1 MINTTIPVNCLKLSE
16 RSLWL
21 DSMDTV
27 MHEIV
32 TVFYIGNGLNDILI
46 NNDCLYFIRFG
57 LPLIAFMK
65 QSC

>member
-1 MINTTIPVNCLKLSE
+1 
-16 RSLWL
+16 
-21 DSMDTV
+21 

-32 TVFYIGNGLNDILI
+32 TVFYIGNGLNDMII

>member
-1 MINTTIPVNCLKLSE
+1 MVITIIPVNCL

-27 MHEIV
+27 MLEIV
-32 TVFYIGNGLNDILI
+32 TVFYIGNGLNDMII
-46 NNDCLYFIRFG
+46 NSDCLYSMRFG
-57 LPLIAFMK
+57 LPLITFMK

>member
-1 MINTTIPVNCLKLSE
+1 MIITTIPVNCLKLSE

-32 TVFYIGNGLNDILI
+32 TVFYIGNGLNDMLI
-46 NNDCLYFIRFG
+46 NNDCLYSIRFG

>member
-1 MINTTIPVNCLKLSE
+1 MIITTIPVNCLKLSK

-32 TVFYIGNGLNDILI
+32 TVFYIGYGLNDMQI

>member
-1 MINTTIPVNCLKLSE
+1 MISTTIPVNCLKLSK

-32 TVFYIGNGLNDILI
+32 TVFYISYGLNDMQIS
-46 NNDCLYFIRFG
+46 NDCLYFIRFG
-57 LPLIAFMK
+57 LSSIVFME